1 MQNLLLHLASE
12 IRKHTFD
19 YLLLLTSGAA
29 FLLFISMLRG
39 EPNLQFVVIVAF
51 VAFYVIWG
59 VYHHAANRD
68 IRLKI
73 VVEYILIGFTVLYLL
88 KMVLIH

>member
-1 MQNLLLHLASE
+1 MYSILLHLVNE

-29 FLLFISMLRG
+29 FLLFISILRG
-39 EPNLQFVVIVAF
+39 EPNLQFIVIVAF

-59 VYHHAANRD
+59 VYHHAVNQD

-73 VVEYILIGFTVLYLL
+73 VVEYILIGFTILYIL
-88 KMVLIH
+88 KTILIP